1 MNPSPI
7 QCYVVS
13 QQRLFREGLCQSLA
27 SQADIAVLGS
37 SEHSRD
43 VFTIID
49 THPPQVFIIDL
60 DNDPETNLEF
70 ARKLRQRA
78 PSVAVVMLTARTED
92 EELFRALKA
101 QAAAYISKD
110 VSGDQLAE
118 TVRQVANGSHPINE
132 CLTTRPN
139 IAEQVLR
146 EFQAY
151 SLRDEAEELLSPLTP
166 RETEILQYIAEGLLN
181 KQIANKLGI
190 SEQTIK
196 NHVTSILRKLNANA
210 RTEAVVLA
218 LKQGLIS
225 LG

>member
-1 MNPSPI
+1 LSSTNI
-7 QCYVVS
+7 QSYVVS
-13 QQRLFREGLCQSLA
+13 QQRLFREGLCQSLT
-27 SQADIAVLGS
+27 SQPDISVIGS
-37 SEHSRD
+37 SEDSRD
-43 VFTIID
+43 VFATID
-49 THPPQVFIIDL
+49 TQPPQVFIVDL
-60 DNDPETNLEF
+60 DGDTDTNLEL

-78 PSVAVVMLTARTED
+78 PSIAVVMLTGQTQD

-110 VSGDQLAE
+110 ISGEQLAD
-118 TVRQVANGSHPINE
+118 TIRQVANGLHPINE

-146 EFQAY
+146 EFQEY

-166 RETEILQYIAEGLLN
+166 RETEILKYIAEGLLN
-181 KQIANKLGI
+181 KQIANVLGI

-225 LG
+225 LD

>member
-1 MNPSPI
+1 MSVSVI
-7 QCYVVS
+7 QAYVVS

-27 SQADIAVLGS
+27 SQPDIAVIGS
-37 SEHSRD
+37 SENHQD
-43 VFTIID
+43 VFNAVD
-49 THPPQVFIIDL
+49 KQPPQVFVVDL
-60 DNDPETNLEF
+60 DGDPATYLEM

-78 PSVAVVMLTARTED
+78 PSVAVVMLTTQTED

-110 VSGDQLAE
+110 ISGDQLAE
-118 TVRQVANGSHPINE
+118 TIRQVAGGLHPINE
-132 CLTTRPN
+132 CLTTRPH
-139 IAEQVLR
+139 IAEQVLK
-146 EFQAY
+146 EFQEY
-151 SLRDEAEELLSPLTP
+151 SLKDEAEELLSPLTP

-181 KQIANKLGI
+181 KQIANVLGI

-218 LKQGLIS
+218 LKQGLS
-225 LG
+225 TLG